1 VFTKHL
7 TRAIKFAKEM
17 EAGMVCVNGA
27 APISS
32 YTMPFGGWK
41 QSGVGV
47 ELSQEGFGLWTQLNS
62 VLVVE

>member
-1 VFTKHL
+1 MLTKDL
-7 TRAIKFAKEM
+7 TRGIKIAKEM

-47 ELSQEGFGLWTQLNS
+47 ELSQEGFELWTQLKS
-62 VLVVE
+62 VLIVE